1 MPLTSQGFRAQRG
14 DYVSVQLPDGE
25 VRGTML
31 TDLGIS
37 GWATYE
43 VRVRTGIHAKQYVD
57 LNLNHNQAP
66 VTRLFSAW
74 VARGE
79 TEKESWE

>member
-1 MPLTSQGFRAQRG
+1 MPLTSDKYRAQAG

-31 TDLGIS
+31 TDLSFTGLNL
-37 GWATYE
+37 YV
-43 VRVRTGIHAKQYVD
+43 VRVRIGIHGKQYVD

-66 VTRLFSAW
+66 LTRLFSAW